1 MLLHLSNGLEDFR
14 NVFDPRLDYGKI
26 RAIL

>member
-1 MLLHLSNGLEDFR
+1 MLLHFSNGLEDFQ
-14 NVFDPRLDYGKI
+14 NVYGPCLDYGKI